1 MRKLTKFKRQY
12 KAEFSVGVIRKL
24 MSLERNVI
32 FTRKEFLDSFK
43 VSARF
48 FKFAEG
54 FSSFFAKSDMLT
66 LYLTGV
72 GNEFLNN
79 ILKDNVFLLI
89 YLWSKKYYFFTFED
103 FKKLDF
109 NKSYEFFVDN
119 LNIYLQQFIQ
129 IPNDN
134 LQSIN

>member
-12 KAEFSVGVIRKL
+12 KAEYSVGVIRKL
-24 MSLERNVI
+24 MSLEKNII

-48 FKFAEG
+48 FKFANG
-54 FSSFFAKSDMLT
+54 FSTYFNKSDMLT

-103 FKKLDF
+103 FKKLAF
-109 NKSYEFFVDN
+109 AKSYDFLIDN
-119 LNIYLQQFIQ
+119 LNIYLQQFSE

-134 LQSIN
+134 V